1 MTLAPDSAVEL
12 KGLGMKLMRLI
23 VVFEVVADDGNVAE
37 ELWDLGAQIAICD
50 ALDSKRAPVQSLGF
64 GGAALIGP
72 KDGNMSKGHS
82 HVQAVG
88 RVGCLVNVERPCEEL
103 IGTFVVAALPFDGA
117 EFPVADSHPA
127 VAGAIP
133 CDISFKRIGHHR
145 ISNMIIAEPPVEAA
159 ECSQSIHVSIAV
171 AVTAGQFEG
180 LAEVRPGTGM
190 PAQP

>member
-1 MTLAPDSAVEL
+1 MTRAPDSAVEL

-23 VVFEVVADDGNVAE
+23 VVFEVVSDDGNVAGG
-37 ELWDLGAQIAICD
+37 LWDLGAQIAICD

-103 IGTFVVAALPFDGA
+103 IGTFVVAALLFDGA

-127 VAGAIP
+127 VAGAIQ
-133 CDISFKRIGHHR
+133 CDIWFNRIGHHL
-145 ISNMIIAEPPVEAA
+145 ISKLIISDALVESDDYRLFND
-159 ECSQSIHVSIAV
+159 E
-171 AVTAGQFEG
+171 
-180 LAEVRPGTGM
+180 
-190 PAQP
+190 